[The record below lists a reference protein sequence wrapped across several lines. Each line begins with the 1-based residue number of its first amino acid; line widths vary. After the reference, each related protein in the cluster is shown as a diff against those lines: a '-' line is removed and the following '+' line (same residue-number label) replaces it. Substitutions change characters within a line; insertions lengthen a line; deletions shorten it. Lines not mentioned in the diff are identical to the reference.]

1 MRYDNISDQQTQ
13 QRLRELRDP
22 LASENSAGAGLQRAP
37 TSGKE
42 ALLPTWWLFVL
53 ASWVPP
59 QSVFWSLVLSILM
72 PVEVKQLVGD
82 ERKTV
87 YLGYIST
94 LTSLGS
100 LWGPCLGAWSDRCV
114 TPIGRRRPFMLTG
127 ALLFL
132 VSLLVLRVATTFS
145 MYAAG
150 MFLFTF
156 TACINCT
163 PYNSI
168 LPEIVPESQRARSAS
183 INMWIG
189 TIFTQVSAALGVA
202 VGQGKLTT
210 YDIYYMSGA
219 VSVLFALPVG
229 LIIVGGRPGC
239 CTPEIPAPPPSR
251 GSSAAGP
258 CELAR
263 LRVGDFVSAFRYRPF
278 LWMSIILMLQT
289 VWTNLQS
296 LFYLCVALRGASSS
310 TSLAVRFVLLALLWE
325 GVHDC
330 LSVRVHLSTLW

>member
-1 MRYDNISDQQTQ
+1 MVMRHSNQ
-13 QRLRELRDP
+13 QRLLLRDP
-22 LASENSAGAGLQRAP
+22 SVDASATVEHDAS
-37 TSGKE
+37 SSKDV
-42 ALLPTWWLFVL
+42 LLPTWWLFVL

-72 PVEVKQLVGD
+72 PVEVKRLVGD
-82 ERKTV
+82 DHKTI

-100 LWGPCLGAWSDRCV
+100 LWGPCIGAWSDRCT

-127 ALLFL
+127 AVLFL
-132 VSLLVLRVATTFS
+132 ISLLVLRAATTFRV
-145 MYAAG
+145 YAAG

-183 INMWIG
+183 ISMWVN
-189 TIFTQVSAALGVA
+189 TIFTQASAALGVA
-202 VGQGKLTT
+202 VGQGKLST

-219 VSVLFALPVG
+219 VSIFFALPVG
-229 LIIVGGRPGC
+229 LVIVGGRPGC
-239 CTPEIPAPPPSR
+239 CTPEVPAPPPTSDTN
-251 GSSAAGP
+251 SAGP

-296 LFYLCVALRGASSS
+296 LFYLCASYHNVSVLAAP
-310 TSLAVRFVLLALLWE
+310 TLFICACSLI
-325 GVHDC
+325 
-330 LSVRVHLSTLW
+330 